1 MNIIEAMKLV
11 KNEDKIIL
19 RASDR
24 SVSLREHGNFLNYQ
38 DILAD
43 DWEVVE

>member
-1 MNIIEAMKLV
+1 MNIIEAMELV
-11 KNEDKIIL
+11 INKNKIAL
-19 RASDR
+19 RTSDR
-24 SVSLREHGNFLNYQ
+24 SVRLCERGNLLSCR

>member
-1 MNIIEAMKLV
+1 MNIIEAMELM
-11 KNEDKIIL
+11 KNEDKTIL

-24 SVSLREHGNFLNYQ
+24 SVVLREYGCFLKSQ

-43 DWEVVE
+43 DWEVEE